1 MIKCQ
6 SRTSLKQYIPQ
17 KPVKRGIKVWVRA
30 DSHNGY
36 FSQFEVYQGKGSNTT
51 PELGLGGSVVKT
63 LTRPLVGKHH
73 HIFMDNFF
81 TSPALLMDLLQDG
94 IYACGTVR
102 SNRRG
107 FPQDLKGKR
116 ILKNRGDFTVRQSG
130 QLTATVWLDNK
141 QVQVMATMSSQMRE
155 GLSELRHTDT
165 TVREVQ
171 APTSINY
178 VQQVD
183 GRSIQGQG

>member
-1 MIKCQ
+1 MSQNLLLTCFSTFGLMTPPPIA
-6 SRTSLKQYIPQ
+6 SRISRQRFRDISRYLHFVDNTQLVSRGQPGYDKLGKVR
-17 KPVKRGIKVWVRA
+17 PVIDHCSTVFRESCKVWVRA

-36 FSQFEVYQGKGSNTT
+36 FSQFEIYQGKGSNTT

-81 TSPALLMDLLQDG
+81 TSPTLFMDLLQDD

-107 FPQDLKGKR
+107 FPRDLKGKR
-116 ILKNRGDFTVRQSG
+116 ILKNRYTHS
-130 QLTATVWLDNK
+130 K
-141 QVQVMATMSSQMRE
+141 
-155 GLSELRHTDT
+155 
-165 TVREVQ
+165 
-171 APTSINY
+171 
-178 VQQVD
+178 
-183 GRSIQGQG
+183 

>member
-1 MIKCQ
+1 MPEQDIPQTVYPTETSKER

-36 FSQFEVYQGKGSNTT
+36 FSQFEVYQGKVSNTT
-51 PELGLGGSVVKT
+51 PELGLGGSVVK
-63 LTRPLVGKHH
+63 TRPLVGKHH

-81 TSPALLMDLLQDG
+81 TSPALFMDLLQDG

-107 FPQDLKGKR
+107 FPQDLKGKQ
-116 ILKNRGDFTVRQSG
+116 ILRNRYTHS
-130 QLTATVWLDNK
+130 TYT
-141 QVQVMATMSSQMRE
+141 
-155 GLSELRHTDT
+155 HTPPYIHIT
-165 TVREVQ
+165 LHT
-171 APTSINY
+171 
-178 VQQVD
+178 
-183 GRSIQGQG
+183 

>member
-1 MIKCQ
+1 M
-6 SRTSLKQYIPQ
+6 
-17 KPVKRGIKVWVRA
+17 WVRA

-81 TSPALLMDLLQDG
+81 TSPALFRDLLQDG

-107 FPQDLKGKR
+107 FPQYLKGKR
-116 ILKNRGDFTVRQSG
+116 ILKNRYTHSTYTHTTYIHIRYIHSFIIHLIAGG
-130 QLTATVWLDNK
+130 I
-141 QVQVMATMSSQMRE
+141 SQFDS
-155 GLSELRHTDT
+155 LVS
-165 TVREVQ
+165 
-171 APTSINY
+171 
-178 VQQVD
+178 
-183 GRSIQGQG
+183 

>member
-1 MIKCQ
+1 MPEQ
-6 SRTSLKQYIPQ
+6 DIPQ
-17 KPVKRGIKVWVRA
+17 TVHPTETNKERDKSVGQGR
-30 DSHNGY
+30 
-36 FSQFEVYQGKGSNTT
+36 FEVYQGKGSNTT

-81 TSPALLMDLLQDG
+81 TSPALFRDLLQDG

-116 ILKNRGDFTVRQSG
+116 ILKNRYTHSTYTHTTYIHIRCFIIHLLAGG
-130 QLTATVWLDNK
+130 I
-141 QVQVMATMSSQMRE
+141 SQFDS
-155 GLSELRHTDT
+155 LVS
-165 TVREVQ
+165 
-171 APTSINY
+171 
-178 VQQVD
+178 
-183 GRSIQGQG
+183 